1 MWEPS
6 LGAETQKPM
15 PLKNDLQAGTFQSY
29 MSLSMQESGKAIFL
43 GGRKGIQRH
52 CIFGLLI
59 GSKCFASPIS
69 TYRPA
74 LRASIPESRLCVSL
88 HVLSL
93 ANTFLG
99 QSDTVNEESGCKSVS
114 EEAGCHTGVTWPRSP
129 CTCNRPQLRSCRSPP
144 CFRNSKAGSQASS
157 VRRKQTATGWIFK
170 HLLGR
175 TPLGLPRR
183 KRLILAPRPS
193 IQVEAQGV
201 FHAGSKNIPDTLRL
215 TSSLLHRKHEGTDV
229 WRLL

>member
-1 MWEPS
+1 MHIPS
-6 LGAETQKPM
+6 L
-15 PLKNDLQAGTFQSY
+15 
-29 MSLSMQESGKAIFL
+29 
-43 GGRKGIQRH
+43 
-52 CIFGLLI
+52 
-59 GSKCFASPIS
+59 
-69 TYRPA
+69 
-74 LRASIPESRLCVSL
+74 V
-88 HVLSL
+88 
-93 ANTFLG
+93 NTFLG
-99 QSDTVNEESGCKSVS
+99 HSGTTHEESGHGSVS
-114 EEAGCHTGVTWPRSP
+114 GKTGCHTGVT
-129 CTCNRPQLRSCRSPP
+129 QLRAHCTSNGPQVRSWGSPP
-144 CFRNSKAGSQASS
+144 CFRNPKAGSQASS

>member
-1 MWEPS
+1 MPYWCHWFEGILHLQWSP
-6 LGAETQKPM
+6 AEHCG
-15 PLKNDLQAGTFQSY
+15 PLPF
-29 MSLSMQESGKAIFL
+29 
-43 GGRKGIQRH
+43 
-52 CIFGLLI
+52 
-59 GSKCFASPIS
+59 
-69 TYRPA
+69 
-74 LRASIPESRLCVSL
+74 
-88 HVLSL
+88 
-93 ANTFLG
+93 
-99 QSDTVNEESGCKSVS
+99 
-114 EEAGCHTGVTWPRSP
+114 
-129 CTCNRPQLRSCRSPP
+129 
-144 CFRNSKAGSQASS
+144 FRNPKVGSQVSS
-157 VRRKQTATGWIFK
+157 IRRKQTATGWIFK